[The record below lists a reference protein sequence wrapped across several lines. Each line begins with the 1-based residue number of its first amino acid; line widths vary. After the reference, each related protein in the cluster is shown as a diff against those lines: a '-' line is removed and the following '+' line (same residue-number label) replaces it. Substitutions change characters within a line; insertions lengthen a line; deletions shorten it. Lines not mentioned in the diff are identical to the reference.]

1 MIILGVIGIII
12 GIISL
17 LLIAVAFI
25 PFLGI
30 LNWFIIPVP
39 VIGLIFSI
47 LGRKNT
53 GVVGIILCSAA
64 IIIGVFRLALG
75 GGVI

>member
-1 MIILGVIGIII
+1 MIILGIIGIII

-17 LLIAVAFI
+17 LLIAIAFI

-53 GVVGIILCSAA
+53 GVV
-64 IIIGVFRLALG
+64 
-75 GGVI
+75 